1 MKRYQYKETAG
12 GVEVRNALGL
22 EGWECFATSLRA
34 GRYISVGTYEQVEVF
49 HFRREIQ
56 VKEDAD

>member
-1 MKRYQYKETAG
+1 MKRYQYKEAVG

-22 EGWECFATSLRA
+22 EGWECFAISLRA
-34 GRYISVGTYEQVEVF
+34 GRYISVGAYEQVEVF

-56 VKEDAD
+56 LKDHAD